1 MCGGAIIF
9 DLIRQSQAKGT
20 AAIPDKWPDLF
31 TNATDEEKADD
42 AVKPFPVVAKRRLS
56 SEEREEEEED
66 PKPKRKRKNLYRGI
80 RQRPWGKWA
89 AEIRDPRK
97 GVRVWLGTFNTAEEA
112 ARAYDAE
119 ARKIRGS
126 KAKVNFPSE
135 ISAPRPP
142 AAAAHRHQFRQEA
155 PVFLGFD
162 SGVPAFHHQ
171 PQATATPA
179 AAAAATAAEIPPEK
193 PAAGGEEDK
202 KSAMK
207 LAEEL
212 CAYDTYIEFL
222 QGFDAAYEQPAPAP
236 AQDAPVTT
244 SMELWSFDDVPV
256 SCSSSS
262 AVTASPM

>member
-20 AAIPDKWPDLF
+20 AAIPDKWPDF
-31 TNATDEEKADD
+31 FANTTSGGKGDD
-42 AVKPFPVVAKRRLS
+42 PVKPFPLVSKRRPS
-56 SEEREEEEED
+56 SEEREEEEEA
-66 PKPKRKRKNLYRGI
+66 PKPKRKRKNMYRGI

-126 KAKVNFPSE
+126 KAKVNFPNE
-135 ISAPRPP
+135 NSAPRPP
-142 AAAAHRHQFRQEA
+142 LSAAHRRQEA

-162 SGVPAFHHQ
+162 SGVPVPVFHHQ
-171 PQATATPA
+171 PQANNA
-179 AAAAATAAEIPPEK
+179 AAAAAAAVEIPPEK
-193 PAAGGEEDK
+193 PAAGGEEEK
-202 KSAMK
+202 KTAMK

-222 QGFDAAYEQPAPAP
+222 QGFDAGYEQPAAPP
-236 AQDAPVTT
+236 AQEAPVTT

-262 AVTASPM
+262 AVTASPI